1 MKHSRKKTVLSLF
14 TILFLSPVYAV
25 QDYGNITVSNVGTVI
40 DGDSFKVDIDQW
52 PAIVGKS
59 ITIRINEL
67 DTPEMRGKCSYEKK
81 LAREAKQFL
90 VSKLRSAKVVELKN
104 IRRGMYFRV
113 IADVYIDKKP
123 FIKMIESQRFY
134 SRYGDKRDWCEN

>member
-1 MKHSRKKTVLSLF
+1 MV
-14 TILFLSPVYAV
+14 PAYAA
-25 QDYGNITVSNVGTVI
+25 QTYGDITVSRVGTVI

-67 DTPEMRGKCSYEKK
+67 DTPEMRGKCDYEKK

-90 VSKLRSAKVVELKN
+90 VSKLRSAKAVELKN
-104 IRRGMYFRV
+104 IRRGKYFRV